1 MIIPNKIQVQIDNM
15 EITSSCEDSLDS
27 SQYNIESDDMEGK
40 ALPRDYT
47 IEESE
52 KSKINKEII

>member
-1 MIIPNKIQVQIDNM
+1 MIIPNKIQVEIDKM
-15 EITSSCEDSLDS
+15 EITSSCDDSLDS
-27 SQYNIESDDMEGK
+27 SQYNIESDDMEEK
-40 ALPRDYT
+40 ATPRDYT